1 MMACCKLP
9 ASREFKLAIPGQ
21 QRRRH
26 PDAPRQLERQNA
38 PFGRGTGGHTGDRVG
53 APIGGDARV
62 LDVEAGSLT
71 VTEAEVL
78 SATLPVKVWWCRVL
92 VA

>member
-1 MMACCKLP
+1 MRGA
-9 ASREFKLAIPGQ
+9 EF
-21 QRRRH
+21 
-26 PDAPRQLERQNA
+26 
-38 PFGRGTGGHTGDRVG
+38 GTRPPPTDHN
-53 APIGGDARV
+53 GGDARV

>member
-1 MMACCKLP
+1 MTSNHERPPNSRNVAEQVSRGLHLYAESP
-9 ASREFKLAIPGQ
+9 AMRGAEF
-21 QRRRH
+21 
-26 PDAPRQLERQNA
+26 
-38 PFGRGTGGHTGDRVG
+38 GTRPPPTDHN
-53 APIGGDARV
+53 GGDARV